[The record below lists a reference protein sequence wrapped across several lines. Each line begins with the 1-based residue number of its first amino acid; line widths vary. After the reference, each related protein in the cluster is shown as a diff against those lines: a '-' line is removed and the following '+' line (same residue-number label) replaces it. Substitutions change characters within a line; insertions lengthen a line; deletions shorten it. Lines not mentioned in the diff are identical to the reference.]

1 MQRTVRAS
9 TDRYSETTASC
20 ESCTPHF
27 GSILARSFSQPHAI
41 SAELD
46 CQAAGG
52 LPGHLLLP
60 VRIRLTVMAIGHML
74 TSVLRLGCFDG
85 LAVA

>member
-1 MQRTVRAS
+1 VHAPFRFDLGPKFSLNPT
-9 TDRYSETTASC
+9 
-20 ESCTPHF
+20 
-27 GSILARSFSQPHAI
+27 RSSP
-41 SAELD
+41 ELD
-46 CQAAGG
+46 GQAAGG

-74 TSVLRLGCFDG
+74 TSALRLGCLHG

>member
-1 MQRTVRAS
+1 VNRARRILVRS
-9 TDRYSETTASC
+9 WPEV
-20 ESCTPHF
+20 F
-27 GSILARSFSQPHAI
+27 LKPHAI

-46 CQAAGG
+46 GQAAGG

-60 VRIRLTVMAIGHML
+60 VRIRLTVMAIGLML
-74 TSVLRLGCFDG
+74 TSVLRLGCLHG